1 MILTCPEC
9 ATSYSVD
16 DAKIGADGRIV
27 RCAGCGARWTARLGD
42 DAETL
47 TTPIEPIVERPKPA
61 PEPVP
66 EIRVGR
72 GAKPADALPQAF
84 RARAKAKKEV
94 KAAAET
100 AAVWAGMAAMLTVL
114 LLMAY
119 VFRVDVVKLWPKT
132 ASAYASVGVP
142 VNPLG
147 LQFEELGARPAL
159 KDGRAALIVSGKIRN
174 TKDHPVESPPLQ
186 IQLLDKAGRSLE
198 VKHVDP
204 ENPLI
209 PPGQARA
216 FSISLYD
223 PPPAAED
230 AKVAFALDRKV
241 AHKPASPV
249 AKTAEAGNLRGAI
262 EVAPPA
268 PPAAPVDAKPLPADS
283 AHAIAP
289 HG

>member
-16 DAKIGADGRIV
+16 DSKIGAEGRAV
-27 RCAGCGARWTARLGD
+27 RCAACGARWTAHLQD
-42 DAETL
+42 KPHSAAAEAEEVLQT
-47 TTPIEPIVERPKPA
+47 PA
-61 PEPVP
+61 PAPPLEVS
-66 EIRVGR
+66 VGR
-72 GAKPADALPQAF
+72 EIKAAHALPKAF

-114 LLMAY
+114 VLMAY
-119 VFRVDVVKLWPKT
+119 IFRVDVVKLWPKT

-174 TKDHPVESPPLQ
+174 TKDHPIESPPLR

-209 PPGQARA
+209 PPGEVRA

-223 PPPAAED
+223 PPLAAED

-241 AHKPASPV
+241 AHKPAAPV
-249 AKTAEAGNLRGAI
+249 AKTAEAVNMRGAV
-262 EVAPPA
+262 EVAAPA
-268 PPAAPVDAKPLPADS
+268 PAPAPIDAKPLPADQ

>member
-16 DAKIGADGRIV
+16 DSKIGAEGRAV
-27 RCAGCGARWTARLGD
+27 RCAGCGARWTAHLEGQAPTAA
-42 DAETL
+42 AEEILET
-47 TTPIEPIVERPKPA
+47 PA
-61 PEPVP
+61 PALEV
-66 EIRVGR
+66 RVGR
-72 GAKPADALPQAF
+72 EIKPAHALPKAF

-114 LLMAY
+114 VLMAY
-119 VFRVDVVKLWPKT
+119 IFRVDVVKLWPKT

-174 TKDHPVESPPLQ
+174 TKDHPIESPPLQ
-186 IQLLDKAGRSLE
+186 IQLLDKGGRSLE
-198 VKHVDP
+198 VKNVDP

-209 PPGQARA
+209 PPGEVRA

-223 PPPAAED
+223 PPLAAED
-230 AKVAFALDRKV
+230 AKVAFALNRKV
-241 AHKPASPV
+241 AHKAAAPV
-249 AKTAEAGNLRGAI
+249 AKTAEAVNMRGAV
-262 EVAPPA
+262 EVAPP
-268 PPAAPVDAKPLPADS
+268 PPAAAPIEAKPLPADS

>member
-16 DAKIGADGRIV
+16 DSKIGADGRIV

-42 DAETL
+42 DSAAASAPQPASAPL
-47 TTPIEPIVERPKPA
+47 AA
-61 PEPVP
+61 PEPNL

-72 GAKPADALPQAF
+72 DALPKAF
-84 RARAKAKKEV
+84 RARARAKKEV

-100 AAVWAGMAAMLTVL
+100 AAVWAGMAAVLTVAVL
-114 LLMAY
+114 LAY
-119 VFRVDVVKLWPKT
+119 VFRLDVVKLWPKT

-147 LQFEELGARPAL
+147 LQFEELVARPAL
-159 KDGRAALIVSGKIRN
+159 KDGRAALIVTGKIRN
-174 TKDHPVESPPLQ
+174 TKDHPIESPPLQ
-186 IQLLDKAGRSLE
+186 IQLLDKAGKSLE

-209 PPGQARA
+209 PPGEVRQ
-216 FSISLYD
+216 FSISLFD
-223 PPPAAED
+223 PPIAAED

-241 AHKPASPV
+241 ARKPAGS
-249 AKTAEAGNLRGAI
+249 AGATAEAVSLRGPV

-268 PPAAPVDAKPLPADS
+268 PTAEPVDARPLPPDS

>member
-16 DAKIGADGRIV
+16 DSKIGAEGRAV
-27 RCAGCGARWTARLGD
+27 RCAACGARWTAHL
-42 DAETL
+42 DANAQSAAAAEEVLDT
-47 TTPIEPIVERPKPA
+47 PA
-61 PEPVP
+61 PAPALEV
-66 EIRVGR
+66 RVGR
-72 GAKPADALPQAF
+72 EIKAAHALPKAF

-114 LLMAY
+114 VLMAY
-119 VFRVDVVKLWPKT
+119 IFRVDVVKLWPKT

-159 KDGRAALIVSGKIRN
+159 KDGRAALIVSGKIRK
-174 TKDHPVESPPLQ
+174 TKDHPIESPPLQ
-186 IQLLDKAGRSLE
+186 IQLLDKGGRSLE
-198 VKHVDP
+198 VKNVDP

-209 PPGQARA
+209 PPGEVRQ
-216 FSISLYD
+216 FSISLFD
-223 PPPAAED
+223 PPIAAED

-241 AHKPASPV
+241 ARTA
-249 AKTAEAGNLRGAI
+249 AKSGAKAAEAVSLRGPV
-262 EVAPPA
+262 EVAPTA
-268 PPAAPVDAKPLPADS
+268 PGAVPVDAKPLPPES

>member
-16 DAKIGADGRIV
+16 DSKIGADGRVV
-27 RCAGCGARWTARLGD
+27 RCAGCGARWTAHLED
-42 DAETL
+42 HAESAL
-47 TTPIEPIVERPKPA
+47 ELAPEMKPAPA
-61 PEPVP
+61 PEPPP
-66 EIRVGR
+66 EIRVGSEIK
-72 GAKPADALPQAF
+72 AAHALPKAF
-84 RARAKAKKEV
+84 RARARAKKEV

-114 LLMAY
+114 LLLAY
-119 VFRVDVVKLWPKT
+119 IFRVDVVKLWPKT

-174 TKDHPVESPPLQ
+174 TKDHPIESPPLQ

-198 VKHVDP
+198 VKNVDP

-209 PPGQARA
+209 PPGEVRA
-216 FSISLYD
+216 FSISLFD
-223 PPPAAED
+223 PPLAAED

-241 AHKPASPV
+241 ARKTGAPV
-249 AKTAEAGNLRGAI
+249 AKTAEAVNLRGA
-262 EVAPPA
+262 VAPAA
-268 PPAAPVDAKPLPADS
+268 PIAEPVDAKPLPPDS